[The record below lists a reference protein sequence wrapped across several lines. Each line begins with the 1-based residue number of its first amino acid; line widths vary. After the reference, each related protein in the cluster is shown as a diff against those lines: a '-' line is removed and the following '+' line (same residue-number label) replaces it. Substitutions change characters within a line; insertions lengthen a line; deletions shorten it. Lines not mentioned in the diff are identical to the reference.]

1 MPKSQSPR
9 KSKNVIQ
16 IILFEEIV
24 NVPARREIKS
34 SGSGMGFFT
43 KEHSFIKIHE
53 KQIKHRRATQ

>member
-16 IILFEEIV
+16 TMFSEQTIV
-24 NVPARREIKS
+24 VPGRREIKS
-34 SGSGMGFFT
+34 SGTGMGFFT

-53 KQIKHRRATQ
+53 KQIIHRRATQ